1 MRATDKSIDR
11 HTQLVIGCGLLLA
24 AGLFRRAAVLE
35 SDLPSSFFFFSFL
48 IYQRLALRAVFFF
61 SDIVGVWWMMV
72 VLMVGEERV
81 CWFLLSA
88 SLFL

>member
-1 MRATDKSIDR
+1 
-11 HTQLVIGCGLLLA
+11 VLA

-35 SDLPSSFFFFSFL
+35 SDLPSSFLFFFDLST
-48 IYQRLALRAVFFF
+48 AGPAGGFFF

>member
-1 MRATDKSIDR
+1 
-11 HTQLVIGCGLLLA
+11 
-24 AGLFRRAAVLE
+24 VLPFWNLI
-35 SDLPSSFFFFSFL
+35 SHHLFFFSFL
-48 IYQRLALRAVFFF
+48 IYQRLALRAVFLF

-72 VLMVGEERV
+72 VVVMVGEERV

>member
-1 MRATDKSIDR
+1 
-11 HTQLVIGCGLLLA
+11 VLA

-35 SDLPSSFFFFSFL
+35 SDLPSSSFL
-48 IYQRLALRAVFFF
+48 LFVFDLSTAGPAGGFFF

>member
-1 MRATDKSIDR
+1 
-11 HTQLVIGCGLLLA
+11 VGCCWLPVYS
-24 AGLFRRAAVLE
+24 AVLPFWNLI
-35 SDLPSSFFFFSFL
+35 SHHLFFFSFL